1 MTTRIGTTASYTLY
15 RSQMSAIQSKI
26 NDLSYQSVTGER
38 YSSYDKYGLTSY
50 RLVTLENEQKIVN
63 QYLEN
68 NEITKVSLETMES
81 AVDSI
86 RSLLLDFQSSLTAFY
101 SNDLYHMN
109 TQEGLTEIANLQESA
124 YETMSQV
131 AYFLNTQVDG
141 VYVFGGGNNTV
152 PPVNFPFKSLEEF
165 QAYYDGNTI
174 TYPTDTRALLSD
186 IEIED
191 GVTGGLTFTQN
202 MEKADTSLRSPLV
215 FDAIKNA
222 DGVTT
227 TGTLTAAAGTFSGLT
242 AGDVLTIAGTAD
254 NNGAFEVASVSADG
268 STVTFAQGTVI
279 SDEIIAATD
288 AEANV
293 TLTPPAGTID
303 ITTATSASYAFSMQN
318 NEDGTQSAVLTGAAN
333 AFSNLQAGDEIEI
346 VGTGANDGIYF
357 VKSVSLDG
365 TKITFDDGVTVTN
378 EIINA
383 DTTNL
388 DALEIKQKGTTGVIS
403 AMDSN
408 GYVINER
415 EVPSAELTLDEAT
428 NTLTVEHGHYVEHVE
443 AGQSVEIGGKTVY
456 VKNVVVDEMTGQ
468 ATLHLSSDTPLT
480 AADIAGGI
488 VTVSAL
494 SDVHGFVSDVI
505 KGSAELTGD
514 ISFNVAKN
522 QISSTVSGAFDGI
535 KAGDTIILKG
545 ADGNNGVY
553 YVDSV
558 GADGR
563 SITFDEK
570 TLLRTDDTIANGVGV
585 SLGLSY
591 PIGATLDVSKVDPDY
606 NGSYTILGVSADGN
620 SLTVKTDR
628 FTEAGESFAA
638 TGVQSVKTASYYQGA
653 SLENSIRVGTN
664 TEIKMDI
671 DASESAFAKIF
682 TALGQIAQGNLIDL
696 RDENETLDFVDEAR
710 VETRVRTAIDMITES
725 LSSYRAADSY
735 SNITNIQYALVS
747 KTSRLQNTTQAQEQ
761 LSESLTG
768 YISNIKQVDKTE
780 AVTMLLEEQKNLSAS
795 YQVFSTINQLSLLNY
810 L

>member
-242 AGDVLTIAGTAD
+242 AGDILTIAGTAD

-268 STVTFAQGTVI
+268 STVTFAQGTGRRSQCNPDTACRNNRHNDRDIGVLRLFNAKQRRRHSI
-279 SDEIIAATD
+279 RRF
-288 AEANV
+288 NRRGKRV
-293 TLTPPAGTID
+293 FKPAG
-303 ITTATSASYAFSMQN
+303 
-318 NEDGTQSAVLTGAAN
+318 
-333 AFSNLQAGDEIEI
+333 
-346 VGTGANDGIYF
+346 
-357 VKSVSLDG
+357 
-365 TKITFDDGVTVTN
+365 
-378 EIINA
+378 
-383 DTTNL
+383 
-388 DALEIKQKGTTGVIS
+388 
-403 AMDSN
+403 
-408 GYVINER
+408 
-415 EVPSAELTLDEAT
+415 
-428 NTLTVEHGHYVEHVE
+428 
-443 AGQSVEIGGKTVY
+443 
-456 VKNVVVDEMTGQ
+456 
-468 ATLHLSSDTPLT
+468 
-480 AADIAGGI
+480 
-488 VTVSAL
+488 
-494 SDVHGFVSDVI
+494 
-505 KGSAELTGD
+505 
-514 ISFNVAKN
+514 
-522 QISSTVSGAFDGI
+522 
-535 KAGDTIILKG
+535 
-545 ADGNNGVY
+545 
-553 YVDSV
+553 
-558 GADGR
+558 GR
-563 SITFDEK
+563 
-570 TLLRTDDTIANGVGV
+570 
-585 SLGLSY
+585 
-591 PIGATLDVSKVDPDY
+591 
-606 NGSYTILGVSADGN
+606 
-620 SLTVKTDR
+620 
-628 FTEAGESFAA
+628 
-638 TGVQSVKTASYYQGA
+638 
-653 SLENSIRVGTN
+653 
-664 TEIKMDI
+664 
-671 DASESAFAKIF
+671 
-682 TALGQIAQGNLIDL
+682 
-696 RDENETLDFVDEAR
+696 
-710 VETRVRTAIDMITES
+710 
-725 LSSYRAADSY
+725 
-735 SNITNIQYALVS
+735 
-747 KTSRLQNTTQAQEQ
+747 
-761 LSESLTG
+761 
-768 YISNIKQVDKTE
+768 
-780 AVTMLLEEQKNLSAS
+780 
-795 YQVFSTINQLSLLNY
+795 
-810 L
+810 